1 MAMSLAA
8 GYMVDRVGLKTCV
21 FLFLSFCLVGSALF
35 GLSFTLTSLSPEAR
49 YIMMFVGRFI
59 FGLGGGSI
67 TIAQNAIT
75 AHWFRNR
82 ELAMAFGCTLTI
94 SRIGSV
100 VNFNLTG
107 VIFNYF
113 FANAYNGAITGKG
126 MDLCGAGGT
135 NRTDAILEE
144 ITQACQSSL
153 GLTFWIGSGLV
164 GLSFMAA
171 VFWLTMHLAD
181 LRNEEE
187 NDNMSASLLDN
198 VSVNSGDDFM
208 GEGSNSTKPK
218 RKVMQLS
225 DIKLMPITYWLV
237 VLVICMFYCIIF
249 PFMSIAPKYL
259 TDAKGIKDGGPDVS
273 LVYLMSAIISPFLGR
288 AVDYFGRRGYLAI
301 LSTSLTIPVFL
312 LLEYT
317 DVNVKVSMVLLGLS
331 YCGCAATLWPT
342 VQMLVDEHVVGSAN
356 GIATCVQML
365 GIGLCDL
372 AVGHLMDSNK
382 SDGGKKVNY
391 NPTLSFFLVLSSG
404 TVALSVL
411 LKCLDTAKG
420 GKLYKGQRDKN
431 QENSDGILSSY
442 EDMMSPGT
450 AVGNLMSP
458 SAAVAGISNNRR
470 NI

>member
-1 MAMSLAA
+1 MCHLIAVLCFF
-8 GYMVDRVGLKTCV
+8 VDLV
-21 FLFLSFCLVGSALF
+21 FNFYLNFFFLSFCFGYFLF
-35 GLSFTLTSLSPEAR
+35 LYNLR
-49 YIMMFVGRFI
+49 MMYDKY
-59 FGLGGGSI
+59 S
-67 TIAQNAIT
+67 
-75 AHWFRNR
+75 
-82 ELAMAFGCTLTI
+82 
-94 SRIGSV
+94 SV
-100 VNFNLTG
+100 
-107 VIFNYF
+107 
-113 FANAYNGAITGKG
+113 
-126 MDLCGAGGT
+126 
-135 NRTDAILEE
+135 
-144 ITQACQSSL
+144 
-153 GLTFWIGSGLV
+153 
-164 GLSFMAA
+164 
-171 VFWLTMHLAD
+171 
-181 LRNEEE
+181 
-187 NDNMSASLLDN
+187 
-198 VSVNSGDDFM
+198 
-208 GEGSNSTKPK
+208 
-218 RKVMQLS
+218 
-225 DIKLMPITYWLV
+225 
-237 VLVICMFYCIIF
+237 F